1 MTAELPP
8 GVAIETIYVVEADY
22 TPQAAERRPAV
33 RQEHLAHIAELRA
46 AGVVVEAGGYADFST
61 ALLLV
66 RAATA
71 DEAIA
76 HFTDDVYVRAGVWG
90 DIRARAYGRVVR
102 PEELE
107 AR

>member
-46 AGVVVEAGGYADFST
+46 RALAVVRRERKASTSLLQRKLNLGYGRAARLIDRMEEEGIIGPDRGAGKPREVLVEA
-61 ALLLV
+61 
-66 RAATA
+66 
-71 DEAIA
+71 E
-76 HFTDDVYVRAGVWG
+76 
-90 DIRARAYGRVVR
+90 
-102 PEELE
+102 
-107 AR
+107 